1 MADLDCI
8 LAHLKARQEL
18 LKACLALRDA
28 FTNKQRQR
36 RLKALTTHRA
46 NQSTA
51 DAAIVNARGK
61 GDEYTVALEDD
72 RQSAD
77 VESSAVVDGAAEVAL
92 AAADIAAMTGDFST
106 KTALET
112 NLATG
117 EQGECGRLGGN
128 SVSGEAVLARVSST
142 QGGSDSLLAIHGTS
156 VGPTETAVVIS
167 SLAPSA
173 PESAQEEEPPEE
185 DDVETPLEGI
195 ARCGGHLRA
204 AVIALDSLLTLEAAL
219 EGVSTPVSPAAGS
232 PVPMT
237 KTPAERHRPP
247 VQGESTQCAQDGA
260 KAGNSAGGA
269 GGEGDTTP
277 EATRLG
283 GAVGEFAFEVEMN
296 RHLLGSSPHHHVHF
310 RMGPGD
316 GSRALRSLARESQW
330 ACGVVGC
337 QGLSDVRR
345 YLLRFSRTSPEV
357 RFRGIC
363 DNV

>member
-1 MADLDCI
+1 M
-8 LAHLKARQEL
+8 
-18 LKACLALRDA
+18 
-28 FTNKQRQR
+28 
-36 RLKALTTHRA
+36 
-46 NQSTA
+46 
-51 DAAIVNARGK
+51 NARGK
-61 GDEYTVALEDD
+61 GEEYTVAPEDD

-77 VESSAVVDGAAEVAL
+77 IEFSTVVDGGAEVAL
-92 AAADIAAMTGDFST
+92 PAAEIAAMTADFST
-106 KTALET
+106 KAAVQT
-112 NLATG
+112 NKANG
-117 EQGECGRLGGN
+117 EQGECGRRGDN
-128 SVSGEAVLARVSST
+128 SVSSEAVLAQVHST

-156 VGPTETAVVIS
+156 VGPTATAVEVS

-232 PVPMT
+232 PVPT
-237 KTPAERHRPP
+237 AKTPAERHRPP
-247 VQGESTQCAQDGA
+247 VQEEATQCAQDGA
-260 KAGNSAGGA
+260 KSGNSAGGA

-277 EATRLG
+277 EETRLG
-283 GAVGEFAFEVEMN
+283 GAVGKFAFEVEMN

-310 RMGPGD
+310 RMGTGD
-316 GSRALRSLARESQW
+316 GSRALRYLAREAQW

-337 QGLSDVRR
+337 QDLSDVRR
-345 YLLRFSRTSPEV
+345 YLLRFSRASSEV

-363 DNV
+363 DNVYEGGSGVSWHLYFLFDCEPCYAVVSEGRVHAAG